1 MSYTRADGDIHRYE
15 IRVRGRL
22 DDRRSAWFDG
32 LPLAPGANGTTLIET
47 GAVDQAA
54 LHGLL
59 RQVRDAGL
67 PLISVT
73 RIDPTPADQGLSTTG
88 SER

>member
-1 MSYTRADGDIHRYE
+1 MTNTNPDGSTDRYE

-32 LPLAPGANGTTLIET
+32 LHVAPGPDGTTLIKAE
-47 GAVDQAA
+47 AVDQAA

-67 PLISVT
+67 ALISVT
-73 RIDPTPADQGLSTTG
+73 RIEPNTD
-88 SER
+88 